1 MSFPSLLHFADK
13 TSFRSTEWPPSNLR
27 GYGRI
32 IFMSMRN
39 KRGICVY
46 CGREK
51 KLTMDHVPPKLLF
64 ASPYPPNLPTV
75 PSCRDCNASFQK
87 DDEYTR
93 VVAAVDYRAA
103 HHEDVKTKLPAIQRS
118 LARPDAKAF
127 ADYLDS
133 QTSPTKT
140 LDLYGRPIANA
151 IEVQQPRVNATG
163 KRIIRGLYYVEAKKT
178 LDLDA
183 RIKIGSKAGLDASDP
198 MGLQFARVYRAC
210 SERRDRAIG
219 ETFSYVAGFG
229 QGFSIWLMM
238 LYGYFVWAGT
248 TDSR

>member
-133 QTSPTKT
+133 QTSPTK
-140 LDLYGRPIANA
+140 
-151 IEVQQPRVNATG
+151 
-163 KRIIRGLYYVEAKKT
+163 
-178 LDLDA
+178 
-183 RIKIGSKAGLDASDP
+183 
-198 MGLQFARVYRAC
+198 
-210 SERRDRAIG
+210 IG

>member
-75 PSCRDCNASFQK
+75 PSCRDCN
-87 DDEYTR
+87 
-93 VVAAVDYRAA
+93 
-103 HHEDVKTKLPAIQRS
+103 RS
-118 LARPDAKAF
+118 EEH
-127 ADYLDS
+127 
-133 QTSPTKT
+133 TSE
-140 LDLYGRPIANA
+140 LQSHSDLVCRLLL
-151 IEVQQPRVNATG
+151 E
-163 KRIIRGLYYVEAKKT
+163 KK
-178 LDLDA
+178 
-183 RIKIGSKAGLDASDP
+183 KKNK
-198 MGLQFARVYRAC
+198 
-210 SERRDRAIG
+210 
-219 ETFSYVAGFG
+219 
-229 QGFSIWLMM
+229 
-238 LYGYFVWAGT
+238 
-248 TDSR
+248 